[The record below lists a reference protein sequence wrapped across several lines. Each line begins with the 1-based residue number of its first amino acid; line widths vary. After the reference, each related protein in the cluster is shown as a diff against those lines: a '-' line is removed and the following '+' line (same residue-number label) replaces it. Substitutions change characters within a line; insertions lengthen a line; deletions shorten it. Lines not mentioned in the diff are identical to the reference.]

1 MAHRILN
8 LVMLSATLVAVVGA
22 QSIGRIAGTVTDNT
36 GAAVTD
42 AAVEVVNLETGE
54 MRRVTT
60 NASGTYAVSPIP
72 VGAYRVQ
79 IRKEGFKAATRSE
92 VRVDV
97 NAAATVD
104 VQLEIGSM
112 TESVTVQGQA
122 PVIET
127 ETAAVGN
134 SRYETQL
141 KQLPVIVREIQTL
154 VGQTAGV
161 PYGTTDT
168 VGGTFNQGG
177 RSAMQIVAD
186 GAQVNPL
193 QTTGWPAIDGIG
205 RRADLSLPSMD
216 ALQEVRWATNG
227 GNAEYSQPTQ
237 VIAASKSG
245 SNTLHGSLFEFYR
258 SGGMG
263 ARRWEARNPR
273 VVCAASVWRH
283 CGRSDPARQNV
294 LLRFG

>member
-1 MAHRILN
+1 M
-8 LVMLSATLVAVVGA
+8 
-22 QSIGRIAGTVTDNT
+22 
-36 GAAVTD
+36 
-42 AAVEVVNLETGE
+42 
-54 MRRVTT
+54 
-60 NASGTYAVSPIP
+60 
-72 VGAYRVQ
+72 
-79 IRKEGFKAATRSE
+79 
-92 VRVDV
+92 
-97 NAAATVD
+97 
-104 VQLEIGSM
+104 
-112 TESVTVQGQA
+112 
-122 PVIET
+122 
-127 ETAAVGN
+127 
-134 SRYETQL
+134 
-141 KQLPVIVREIQTL
+141 IVREVQTL

-205 RRADLSLPSMD
+205 RRADLSMPSMD

-245 SNTLHGSLFEFYR
+245 TNALRGSLFEFYR

-263 ARRWEARNPR
+263 ARRWEAASRESFVRHQFGGTVGGPIRRDKMFFFGSADVFRHTSNLVLNARYPTAAERAGNLSSLLARTDAAGNPAPIR
-273 VVCAASVWRH
+273 IIDPLTGQPFPGNIIPANRISPVAAELFKLIP
-283 CGRSDPARQNV
+283 GRAAARASDRLQRRLYEAAIRQLGEV
-294 LLRFG
+294 